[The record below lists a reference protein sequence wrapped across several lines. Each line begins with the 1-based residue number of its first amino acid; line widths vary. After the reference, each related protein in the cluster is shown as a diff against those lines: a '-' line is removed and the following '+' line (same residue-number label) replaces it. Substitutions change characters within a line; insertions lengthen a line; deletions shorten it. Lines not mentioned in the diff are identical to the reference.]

1 VSRRLGGH
9 APSLDWPA
17 RRDALREAAWPIAQT
32 AVGAGIAWAI
42 ARYVLGHPQP
52 FFAPIAAAI
61 SLGASRGRRGRQAV
75 QLMTGVT
82 VGIVVA
88 DLVVAVIGTGALQIS
103 LVVALAML
111 AALLFSRSPLLVN
124 QAGASAILVVA
135 LHQPHTGSQRL
146 LDAVTG
152 CAVAILIGVVLFPVD
167 PRRVVADA
175 TRRVLE
181 ALADGLGR
189 VGSALREPQQVTGG
203 WSLEIARGVHG
214 ALAAL
219 AQAQQTAAEVARHA
233 PGRRRVRAEVDRLST
248 QAAQLDLLANAE
260 LSLVRRS
267 GHIVAT
273 GRPVPDWLGDT
284 LRELEAALHA
294 LAGDPGGE
302 RAQATAR
309 EHALNAA
316 REAARHTGSDPGVV
330 ALALQARAMA
340 RDLLFVTGMGADQAG
355 EALDRASV

>member
-1 VSRRLGGH
+1 MNV
-9 APSLDWPA
+9 DWSA
-17 RRDALREAAWPIAQT
+17 RRATLREAAWPIAQT
-32 AVGAGIAWAI
+32 AVGAGVAWAI
-42 ARYVLGHPQP
+42 ARYALGHKQP

-75 QLMTGVT
+75 QLVTGVT

-88 DLVVAVIGTGALQIS
+88 DLVVALIGTGAAQIS

-146 LDAVTG
+146 LDAAVG
-152 CAVAILIGVVLFPVD
+152 GAVAILIGVVLFPVD
-167 PRRVVADA
+167 PRRLVADA
-175 TRRVLE
+175 ARRALRT
-181 ALADGLGR
+181 LADGLSR
-189 VGSALREPQQVTGG
+189 VESALREPDQVTSG
-203 WSLEIARGVHG
+203 WSLEIARGVHA

-219 AQAQQTAAEVARHA
+219 AQAQETAAGVVKHA
-233 PGRRRVRAEVDRLST
+233 PGRRRARGEVERLSA
-248 QAAQLDLLANAE
+248 QAAQIDLLANAE

-267 GHIVAT
+267 GQIAAS
-273 GRPVPDWLGDT
+273 GRPVPEWLADT
-284 LRELEAALHA
+284 LRELGSALHT
-294 LAGDPGGE
+294 LAEDPGGE
-302 RAQATAR
+302 RAQSEAR
-309 EHALNAA
+309 VHALDAA

-340 RDLLFVTGMGADQAG
+340 RDLLYVTGMAADQAG
-355 EALDRASV
+355 EALAGAGA